1 MLICPLWCS
10 ADGELPMKSREE
22 KRIRTL
28 YENLDDLVVMFKV
41 VYL

>member
-1 MLICPLWCS
+1 
-10 ADGELPMKSREE
+10 MKSREE

-28 YENLDDLVVMFKV
+28 YENLDDSVVIFKV